1 LQPTKGYW
9 GGSEMPPTIV
19 TMKKWGWTD
28 EKINRILK
36 EERLQE
42 LQIEQYLKTH
52 PNAKMLDIL
61 EML

>member
-1 LQPTKGYW
+1 
-9 GGSEMPPTIV
+9 MPPTIV
-19 TMKKWGWTD
+19 TMKKW
-28 EKINRILK
+28 

>member
-1 LQPTKGYW
+1 
-9 GGSEMPPTIV
+9 MPPTIA
-19 TMKKWGWTD
+19 TMEKWGWSD
-28 EKINRILK
+28 EKINRILD

-42 LQIEQYLKTH
+42 LQIGQYLKSH

>member
-1 LQPTKGYW
+1 
-9 GGSEMPPTIV
+9 MPPSIA

-28 EKINRILK
+28 EKINKILD

-42 LQIEQYLKTH
+42 LQLEQYLKSR

>member
-1 LQPTKGYW
+1 
-9 GGSEMPPTIV
+9 MPPTIV
-19 TMKKWGWTD
+19 TMKKLGWTD

>member
-1 LQPTKGYW
+1 
-9 GGSEMPPTIV
+9 MPPTIV

-42 LQIEQYLKTH
+42 LQIEQYLKSH